1 MFDVFYIG
9 KKPGLFAH
17 ECAADSI
24 EHAQQLSRTRYC
36 WVVNYLSDYSGWDWL
51 WEPVPWQSHQRHAWA
66 SQHQLDS
73 GTYLVPQSGYSETN
87 YHQSP
92 VIQRIPSQD
101 NWIIPNNIDTDKFD
115 WSWHPDYREPDY
127 EYHFATQWQVA
138 GGPVYKGT
146 AGIKLIDNRIAH
158 ALPCL
163 DNWFVPEHIV
173 KDSIDY
179 SWHPNPLDPPIVYH
193 FDTQQHWNKIGGP
206 EYRVPGAIERK
217 YLDVLVAET
226 QSNRDLW
233 FCPDWIDPG
242 SIDYSWVPNPADPPY
257 IYEFA
262 VEWGWNNI
270 GGPEYRVPGAVERKY
285 MTMWAAKTLPD
296 PTHFD
301 VNDILD
307 KNDDILR
314 WRPNPTEAP
323 YIYVFGNQWY
333 PAEIRESARYTVPGA
348 TDLKFIREITA
359 RRLPDTT
366 NYTTLYNADF
376 DYSWEPD
383 PGAPPYIYVFGN
395 QWYPAEIMP
404 TVEYHVPGAV
414 ERKYMDE
421 PRACLPERHDNHW
434 HTLVDCE
441 WDYSW
446 RPEPGSPP
454 LIFVFGNQHWSA
466 VKMPTVEYH
475 MPGATDRKYM
485 DVPIAKLLPSTDN
498 WTIPEEVKSDN
509 IDFSWVPDPDDQPY
523 IYHFGSDYQTST
535 GLTYAVPG
543 ASELKFAGDIPKL
556 ESQQSALAVLDIF
569 YLDYSNRMSAA
580 RLEQLKERY
589 PNIQRVRYVNSLMD
603 TVQRCAAR
611 ATTTRFWVISSRNV
625 YEDFDFSWHAQPWQS
640 SMTHVFGSQ
649 WNKWS
654 DTFLINRWEFDRNSR
669 WAQGIE
675 QFPNLN
681 FVEDQTVIAPADA
694 SDIYVVDHGNAET
707 TAVFE
712 FLTAQYR
719 VVKRARYFDNYL
731 DTLRRLL
738 ADVDADHVW
747 VVSSICD
754 YTQFDFSWQPEAWQR
769 DMLHVFPSNEQ
780 KFGDTFY
787 VPVKAL
793 REQINRLELL
803 DWFDTVNYCDDQ
815 RVPRWAIPV
824 FKHNNDS
831 HVDQVRQAD
840 FSAPVALFT
849 NRNIDMRDIPA
860 VNLWRAQT
868 KTIVPL
874 DIGGAAVVVPRVAV
888 GTIQTQFYDYPYID
902 KTQRKLVDRPL
913 DIVFIS
919 NGEPNADA
927 NWQHLQQV
935 SQSQPN
941 RCVRVDGVNGRSAA
955 YKAAAAASE
964 TPWFFA
970 VFAKLEVNADF
981 LWSWQPDRM
990 QQAKHYIFNAH
1001 NPVNGLEYGHQGLI
1015 AYNRRLVMETQE
1027 IQGLDFTLSQPHG
1040 VEPILS
1046 GTAQFNTD
1054 PWSTW
1059 RTAFR
1064 EVAKL
1069 QHYAHVTPDVET
1081 DYRLGIWQSC
1091 AEGNNAEWSLRG
1103 ARDAVEY
1110 YQSVNGQY
1118 DRLLLT
1124 FEWAW
1129 LQQYFNTKY
1138 QA

>member
-1 MFDVFYIG
+1 MFDIFYIG
-9 KKPGLFAH
+9 MKPGLFAH
-17 ECAADSI
+17 EREVDSI
-24 EHAQQLSRTRYC
+24 QQAQQQSRTRYC
-36 WVVNYLSDYSGWDWL
+36 WIVNYLSDYTGWDWL
-51 WEPVPWQSHQRHAWA
+51 WEPVPWQSHQRHAWP
-66 SQHQLDS
+66 SQHQADS

-92 VIQRIPSQD
+92 VIQRMPSQD
-101 NWIIPNNIDTDKFD
+101 NWIIPKNIDADKFD

-146 AGIKLIDNRIAH
+146 AGIKIVDVQMAH
-158 ALPCL
+158 ALPNCS
-163 DNWFVPEHIV
+163 NWFVPEHIV

-206 EYRVPGAIERK
+206 EYRVPGAVERK
-217 YLDVLVAET
+217 YLDTFVAET
-226 QSNRDLW
+226 QSDRELW
-233 FCPDWIDPG
+233 FCPEWIDPN

-285 MTMWAAKTLPD
+285 MTVWAAKTLPD
-296 PTHFD
+296 PTHFVVKD
-301 VNDILD
+301 VLD
-307 KNDDILR
+307 DADDILR

-348 TDLKFIREITA
+348 TNFKFIREITA
-359 RRLPDTT
+359 CRLPDTT
-366 NYTTLYNADF
+366 NYTTLYDADF

-395 QWYPAEIMP
+395 QWYPAEVMP

-434 HTLVDCE
+434 HTLVDCK

-485 DVPIAKLLPSTDN
+485 DAPIAKLLPSTNN
-498 WTIPEEVKSDN
+498 WTIPEEIKSDN

-535 GLTYAVPG
+535 GLTYTVPG
-543 ASELKFAGDIPKL
+543 AGELKFAGDIPKL
-556 ESQQSALAVLDIF
+556 ELQQSALAVLDIF
-569 YLDYSNRMSAA
+569 YLDYSNQMSAA
-580 RLEQLKERY
+580 RLEQLKEHY

-603 TVQRCAAR
+603 TIQRCSAR

-625 YEDFDFSWHAQPWQS
+625 YEDFDFAWHAQPWQS

-669 WAQGIE
+669 WAKGIE

-681 FVEDQTVIAPADA
+681 FVTDQTVTAPADA
-694 SDIYVVDHGNAET
+694 SDIYVVDHGNQENKQ
-707 TAVFE
+707 VLE
-712 FLTAQYR
+712 FLQQRYR
-719 VVKRARYFDNYL
+719 VVRQARYFDNYL
-731 DTLRRLL
+731 DTLKRLL
-738 ADVDADHVW
+738 QDVEAEHVW

-754 YTQFDFSWQPEAWQR
+754 YTRFDFSWQPEAWQR
-769 DMLHVFPSNEQ
+769 DMLHVFPSQEQ

-787 VPVKAL
+787 VPTAAL
-793 REQINRLELL
+793 RNQIAKLELL
-803 DWFDTVNYCDDQ
+803 DWFDTVNYCNDQ
-815 RVPRWAIPV
+815 RVPRWNMPEFV
-824 FKHNNDS
+824 HDQDS
-831 HVDQVRQAD
+831 HVDYVRSAD
-840 FSAPVALFT
+840 FTAPLALFT
-849 NRNIDMRDIPA
+849 NRSVPQQDLPT
-860 VNLWRAQT
+860 VSLWREKT
-868 KTIVPL
+868 KTIMPL
-874 DIGGAAVVVPRVAV
+874 DAGGAAVIVPRTAISS
-888 GTIQTQFYDYPYID
+888 IQTQFYDYPYIN
-902 KTQRKLVDRPL
+902 KSHRSLEDRPL
-913 DIVFIS
+913 DIVFLS
-919 NGEPNADA
+919 NGESNADA
-927 NWQHLQQV
+927 NWQHLQTIAAGC
-935 SQSQPN
+935 SN
-941 RCVRVDGVNGRSAA
+941 RCIRVDGVNGRGAA
-955 YKAAAAASE
+955 YKAAADASE
-964 TPWFFA
+964 TAWFFS
-970 VFAKLEVNADF
+970 VFAKLEIDPAFDF
-981 LWSWQPDRM
+981 AWQPDRM
-990 QQAKHYIFNAH
+990 QQAKHYIFNSR

-1015 AYNRRLVMETQE
+1015 AYNKKLVLATEA

-1040 VEPILS
+1040 VEPVLS
-1046 GTAQFNTD
+1046 GVAHYNSD

-1064 EVAKL
+1064 EVVKL
-1069 QHYAHVTPDVET
+1069 RHYSETVPDVET
-1081 DYRLGIWQSC
+1081 KYRLDTWQKR
-1091 AEGNNAEWSLRG
+1091 AQGDHAEWSLRG
-1103 ARDAVEY
+1103 AQDAVEY
-1110 YQSVNGQY
+1110 YNSVSGNY
-1118 DRLLLT
+1118 DSLLLT

-1129 LQQYFNTKY
+1129 LRDYFNQRYT
-1138 QA
+1138 A